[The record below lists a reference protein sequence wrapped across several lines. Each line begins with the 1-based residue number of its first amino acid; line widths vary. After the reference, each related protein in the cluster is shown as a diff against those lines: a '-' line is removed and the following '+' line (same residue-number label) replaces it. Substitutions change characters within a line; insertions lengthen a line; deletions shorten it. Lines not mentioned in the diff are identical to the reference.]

1 MHLYGD
7 PLCRAGIKS
16 LKGIDQCNRNDRAF
30 RLGGSLEAAALER
43 PRMISVFTSGS
54 LRKDQIITTSL
65 HFPYYIDNDLHG
77 LLQVFPV
84 NDKGLHTGKN
94 LLQEWNISHFFLS
107 YHRERN
113 RAGFNDRQYIKQSL
127 VIRKK
132 HKSVFLGDVFLPMHI
147 NMDISAFD
155 GMLIYMSQECVFPLF
170 RIIICM
176 RCIPAK
182 LDPPVRN
189 KDQIPD
195 HHQQNSLHSYVLLP
209 VFIRSVYLQ
218 FCPHI
223 PDSFSERLRK
233 PWYSLYKS
241 WWS

>member
-84 NDKGLHTGKN
+84 NDKGFHTGKN
-94 LLQEWNISHFFLS
+94 LLQKRNLSNFLLGN
-107 YHRERN
+107 YRKRN
-113 RAGFNDRQYIKQSL
+113 RACPDDRQHIKQSL

-132 HKSVFLGDVFLPMHI
+132 HKSLFFWDIFSSMHI
-147 NMDISAFD
+147 NMDISAFN
-155 GMLIYMSQECVFPLF
+155 GMLIYQSQECVFLLF

-189 KDQIPD
+189 KDYISE
-195 HHQQNSLHSYVLLP
+195 HHQQNPLHSYILPPLLYP
-209 VFIRSVYLQ
+209 F
-218 FCPHI
+218 
-223 PDSFSERLRK
+223 SFPAILSSYPGFFFRK
-233 PWYSLYKS
+233 TS
-241 WWS
+241 

>member
-94 LLQEWNISHFFLS
+94 LLQKRNLSNFLLGN
-107 YHRERN
+107 YRKRN
-113 RAGFNDRQYIKQSL
+113 RACPDDRQHIKQSL

-132 HKSVFLGDVFLPMHI
+132 HKSLFFWDIFSSMHI
-147 NMDISAFD
+147 NMDISAFN
-155 GMLIYMSQECVFPLF
+155 GMLIYQSQECVFLLF

-189 KDQIPD
+189 KDYISE
-195 HHQQNSLHSYVLLP
+195 HHQQNPLHSYILPPLLYP
-209 VFIRSVYLQ
+209 F
-218 FCPHI
+218 
-223 PDSFSERLRK
+223 SFPAILSSYPGFFFRK
-233 PWYSLYKS
+233 TS
-241 WWS
+241 